1 MPLLPY
7 NDEWRR
13 QRRMIQASLLDKEK
27 LSSYRP
33 LQQREVARL
42 LAGLLETPEAYAS
55 LIRRYPYCA
64 LLGQPILILVLR
76 RYTGG
81 IMLEIA
87 YGRTVN
93 DNDERFIELESN
105 AIMQLTEAGSP
116 SASLVD
122 FIPACQ
128 SPAPPGLFPLR

>member
-13 QRRMIQASLLDKEK
+13 QRRMIQASLLDKAK

-55 LIRRYPYCA
+55 LIRR
-64 LLGQPILILVLR
+64 
-76 RYTGG
+76 
-81 IMLEIA
+81 
-87 YGRTVN
+87 
-93 DNDERFIELESN
+93 
-105 AIMQLTEAGSP
+105 
-116 SASLVD
+116 
-122 FIPACQ
+122 
-128 SPAPPGLFPLR
+128 